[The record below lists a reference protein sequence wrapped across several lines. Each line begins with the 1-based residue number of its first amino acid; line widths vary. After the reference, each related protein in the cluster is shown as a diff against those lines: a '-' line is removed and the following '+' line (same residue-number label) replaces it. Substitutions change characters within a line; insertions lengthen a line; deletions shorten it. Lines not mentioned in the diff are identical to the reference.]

1 MTQAEQIKKLEKQTK
16 DLEEK
21 VAKQDKEIKALELKT
36 ELLMP
41 KEFMKHNHSG
51 GDYARVNMSDLT
63 GTLTA
68 HLVLEPKR
76 FKLPATNYPSET
88 FEGLY
93 YTLDFDA
100 STEESVYAQEIIPFR
115 WAVGTDMEVEI
126 NWFHDTTD
134 NGKVVWGVEYKAIK
148 EGEAITGS
156 GTTITQVSAGNHPAD
171 ELISTTFEDKI
182 LGSNLEQGD
191 LFAVRVFRDADNAND
206 TLGEDA
212 RLLQVHFHF
221 TIDKLGKK

>member
-1 MTQAEQIKKLEKQTK
+1 MTPTNEELNIEFEKLK
-16 DLEEK
+16 
-21 VAKQDKEIKALELKT
+21 KEIEDLKRLR
-36 ELLMP
+36 ER
-41 KEFMKHNHSG
+41 EFMKHNHSG
-51 GDYARVNMSDLT
+51 GDSVRIRMQDLT
-63 GTLTA
+63 GRVEK

-76 FKLPATNYPSET
+76 FKLPASNYPSET

-100 STEESVYAQEIIPFR
+100 STEESAYAQEIIPFN
-115 WAVGTDMEVEI
+115 WAFETDIRIEI
-126 NWFHDTTD
+126 DWFHDTAD

-148 EGEAITGS
+148 EGEAIAGS
-156 GTTITQVSAGNHPAD
+156 GTTITQTTAGNHPAD
-171 ELISTTFEDKI
+171 ELIKTTFDDKI

-221 TIDKLGKK
+221 IQDKIGEKLANID